1 MNAAPPELERLD
13 LPARPGARAGLL
25 LVMLA
30 GAYDAPQDF
39 VDHGLLEDCSQA
51 GLAAD
56 LTLLR
61 TDLAA
66 VAAGRLADMLHGQV
80 MAPAR
85 SAGYRRI
92 VLGGISLGAMMAL
105 TYQDE
110 YPDRVDALLLLAPYP
125 GNRAISG
132 AIAAAGGLAAWQP
145 GELPPQEG
153 ELRAWRA
160 LKQCAANGAP
170 PLWLGYGAE
179 DRFAAAQ
186 RMMAAVLPDRQRQVL
201 PGGHSWPV
209 WVQLWRRWLAAGGGR

>member
-1 MNAAPPELERLD
+1 MNAAPPDLERLD
-13 LPARPGARAGLL
+13 LPAQPGTRSGLL

-30 GAYDAPQDF
+30 GAYDAPRDF
-39 VDHGLLEDCSQA
+39 VDHGLAQDCRHA

-66 VAAGRLADMLHGQV
+66 VAEDRLVDLLHGQV
-80 MAPAR
+80 VAPAR

-92 VLGGISLGAMMAL
+92 VLGGISLGAQMAL
-105 TYQDE
+105 LYQDQ

-145 GELPPQEG
+145 GDLAPQES

-160 LKQCAANGAP
+160 LKRSAECGSP
-170 PLWLGYGAE
+170 PLWLGFGAE
-179 DRFAAAQ
+179 DRFAGAQ
-186 RMMAAVLPDRQRQVL
+186 RMMADVLPDAQWLVL
-201 PGGHSWPV
+201 PGGHHWPV
-209 WVQLWRRWLAAGGGR
+209 WVQLWRRWLACGGGR

>member
-1 MNAAPPELERLD
+1 MNAASPELERLH
-13 LPARPGARAGLL
+13 LPARDGARAGLL

-39 VDHGLLEDCSQA
+39 VEHGLQQDCRDA

-66 VAAGRLADMLHGQV
+66 VAEGRLVDMLHGQV

-92 VLGGISLGAMMAL
+92 LLGGISLGAMMAL
-105 TYQDE
+105 LYQDA
-110 YPDRVDALLLLAPYP
+110 YPGHADALLLLAPYP

-132 AIAAAGGLAAWQP
+132 AIARAGGVAAWQP
-145 GELPPQEG
+145 GELPPQDG

-160 LKQCAANGAP
+160 LKRSAASGSP
-170 PLWLGYGAE
+170 PLWLGFGAE
-179 DRFAAAQ
+179 DRFAEAQ
-186 RMMAAVLPDRQRQVL
+186 RMMAEVVPERQRLML
-201 PGGHSWPV
+201 PGGHHWPV